1 MFEAATN
8 RSIAIDAMGGD
19 RGPEEFAYAVAIA
32 LEDPEFE
39 AGFDELI
46 FVGDESI
53 LFPALRKAGVSGNKR
68 IEVHHA
74 DEVIGMDEK
83 PLVGI
88 RRKPNSSMVQALH
101 LVRDGRAAA
110 LLSCGNTGSLMA
122 GGTLRIR
129 PLPGV
134 ERPALGTIIPTRESR
149 FILLDAGANPEPTPL
164 QMCQNAILGSNYA
177 KVSVG
182 KERPRVGLLTIGTEE
197 GKGSARIQESH
208 EKLKQLDSV
217 IEYTGLIEGFQVFQ
231 NHVDVVVCDGFTGN
245 VVLKVCESLFKML
258 KGYLKDEL
266 SANWLRKS
274 GAFLAMGAFNEIK
287 QQLDPA
293 KYSGAPLLGLKAP
306 VLKAHGSS
314 DREAIAGALKIA
326 ANTLKYDMTERI
338 RADIEKAAAELEG
351 PPIDLSPAGPEK
363 EVASS

>member
-1 MFEAATN
+1 
-8 RSIAIDAMGGD
+8 MGGD
-19 RGPEEFAYAVAIA
+19 RGPEEFAHAVAIA
-32 LEDPEFE
+32 LKDPDFE
-39 AGFDELI
+39 ASFDELI
-46 FVGDESI
+46 FVGDEAV
-53 LFPALRKAGVSGNKR
+53 LFPALRKAGVSGDKR

-83 PLVGI
+83 PLAGI
-88 RRKPNSSMVQALH
+88 RRKPNSSMVQALD
-101 LVRDGRAAA
+101 LVRDGRASA

-208 EKLKQLDSV
+208 NRLKQLESV
-217 IEYTGLIEGFQVFQ
+217 IDYAGLIEGFQVFQ

-258 KGYLKDEL
+258 KGYLREEL

-274 GAFLAMGAFNEIK
+274 GAFLAMGAFRDIK
-287 QQLDPA
+287 HQLDPA
-293 KYSGAPLLGLKAP
+293 QYGGAPLLGLKAP

-314 DREAIAGALKIA
+314 DRESIAGALRIA
-326 ANTLKYDMTERI
+326 ANALKFDMTEHI
-338 RADIEKAAAELEG
+338 RADIEAAAQVLDPLSGEAPTEG
-351 PPIDLSPAGPEK
+351 TQK